1 MIQMAKALKDWE
13 LQTEE
18 TFQRV
23 NDIFL
28 QLKNYSN
35 DELCKKP
42 NETSWSAEECMQ
54 HLTSYGR
61 YYLPQLR
68 LAIEKEFTKNRALN
82 NEIKGSWIGRK
93 FTQMMSVNANG
104 MVNSKMK
111 APKDH
116 RPLSSANALKTI
128 TEFEA
133 QLIDLKACIDLCKRI
148 NPDKARVPISISK
161 WIKLSAGDVIDF
173 YLAHH
178 LRHLYQAR
186 RAMGI
191 Q

>member
-1 MIQMAKALKDWE
+1 MAKALKDWE
-13 LQTEE
+13 IQTEE
-18 TFQRV
+18 TFKRV
-23 NDIFL
+23 NDLLL

-54 HLTSYGR
+54 HLNSYGR
-61 YYLPQLR
+61 YYLPQLH
-68 LAIEKEFTKNRALN
+68 LAIEKELAKNPALK

-104 MVNSKMK
+104 MVNSKLK

-116 RPLSSANALKTI
+116 RPQTSTNALKTI
-128 TEFEA
+128 TEFEV
-133 QLIDLKACIDLCKRI
+133 QLIDLKASIDLCKRI
-148 NPDKARVPISISK
+148 NLDKAKVPISISK

-178 LRHLYQAR
+178 LRHLHQAR